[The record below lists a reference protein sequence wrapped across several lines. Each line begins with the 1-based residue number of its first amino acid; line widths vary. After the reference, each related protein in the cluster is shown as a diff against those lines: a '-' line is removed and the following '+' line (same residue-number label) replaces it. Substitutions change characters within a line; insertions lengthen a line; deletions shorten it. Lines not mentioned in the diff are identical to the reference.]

1 MGTMPDDLHGPRKT
15 RARLWLIL
23 TAVVVLLA
31 LIFVPPYISLN
42 HYRTRVTRLVS
53 TALGRPVRLSDIELR
68 LLPRPGFLLTDLTVQ
83 EEPDYGAEPVLHAS
97 EVKASIRLSA
107 LWSGKLQISRISVD
121 DASLNLVHMP
131 DGRWNLDSL
140 FRNAAAGSQKAS
152 STPEPPYLEATNSR
166 INIKNGIEKL
176 PFSILDAD
184 ASMWRESNGNWRVR
198 LSGQP
203 ARTDVSLDLGDTGI
217 IRLEA
222 NLQPAPQ
229 FNQMPLHVDVDWR
242 EAQLGQLSRLL
253 LSSDQGWRGDL
264 TGELHLVGTT
274 DSAKVQS
281 RLRASGV
288 HRAEF
293 APAVPMDFDATCAF
307 TLEYNRRS
315 LEDLVCNS
323 PVGEGRARLTGNLTR
338 NLPGDGAGNPQ
349 GNRPPH
355 LTLELDRISAQAGLD
370 LLRTMRSNIDP
381 SLQAAGSVSGHMTF
395 DRGSQTSQTAIA
407 PPHESRGARAKA
419 APPRGVPNPLSGA
432 FTVSGLTITGNALSR
447 PIQVGEMTLE
457 PAPLEPGQPVA
468 VFTAAAIP
476 AGAPAPLSL
485 TARFGLRSFQLG
497 IHGNAAIP
505 RLREFAAAGGSS
517 MDAALAQLSG
527 GTAALDLT
535 AEGPWVPP
543 VEVLLSS
550 PSAPSAVAVTTGR
563 TPSAIEINGAVSL
576 HEVMWKAGF
585 LANPVQIASATLHL
599 DGNRMR
605 WDPVDFKYGPVRGTA
620 SLDLSEPCEV
630 PTPCAPRFTVHFSEL
645 DAKVLQAALLGAKQ
659 KETMLSSLLA
669 RISPSPP
676 WPDLNGKVTADSLL
690 LGDYKLSDVS
700 ADLHIRASNAEA
712 TSFDAGMLGG
722 TVHGTASLQTGDKPV
737 YKLDAAFNGLSPAE
751 VGRLVAMRWTGGTLD
766 GAGTLQFTGYSE
778 RDLTNSAKGS
788 LHFVWANGAMA
799 SPAIPPLLSHFD
811 KWSGDAT
818 VSHGTMAVN
827 ASQVQRGK
835 RKATINADVT
845 FATPAR
851 VLFSSNSTPAAGN
864 STPGPHGK

>member
-1 MGTMPDDLHGPRKT
+1 MPDHPHGPRKR

-23 TAVVVLLA
+23 AALVVLLA

-42 HYRTRVTRLVS
+42 HYRTRVTQLVS
-53 TALGRPVRLSDIELR
+53 TALGRPVRLSDIQLR

-83 EEPDYGAEPVLHAS
+83 EEPAYGAEPVLHAS

-107 LWSGKLQISRISVD
+107 LWRGKLQISRISVD

-166 INIKNGIEKL
+166 INIKNGLEKL

-198 LSGQP
+198 VRGQP

-229 FNQMPLHVDVDWR
+229 LNQMPLHVDVDWR

-293 APAVPMDFDATCAF
+293 APAEPMDFDATCAF

-323 PVGEGRARLTGNLTR
+323 PVGDGRARLTGNLTG
-338 NLPGDGAGNPQ
+338 NLPGDGTGNAQ
-349 GNRPPH
+349 GDRPPH
-355 LTLELDRISAQAGLD
+355 LTLELDRIPAQAGID

-395 DRGSQTSQTAIA
+395 DRGTEKPEPAS
-407 PPHESRGARAKA
+407 PPARKPTGKSARAA
-419 APPRGVPNPLSGA
+419 QAHALPNPLSGA
-432 FTVSGLTITGNALSR
+432 FTVAGLSITGNALSR
-447 PIQVGEMTLE
+447 PIQVREMTLE
-457 PAPLEPGQPVA
+457 PAPLEAGQPVA
-468 VFTAAAIP
+468 VFTSATIP

-485 TARFGLRSFQLG
+485 TARLGLRTFQLG

-505 RLREFAAAGGSS
+505 RLREFAAVSGSS
-517 MDAALAQLSG
+517 MTGALAQLSD

-543 VEVLLSS
+543 AEVLLSS
-550 PSAPSAVAVTTGR
+550 PPALSAMPTSGR
-563 TPSAIEINGAVSL
+563 RIPPAIETHGAVSL
-576 HEVMWKAGF
+576 HDVAWKPDF
-585 LANPVQIASATLHL
+585 VANPVQIASATLHL
-599 DGNRMR
+599 DENGMH
-605 WDPVDFKYGPVRGTA
+605 WDPVDFTYGPITGTA
-620 SLDLSEPCEV
+620 TLDLAEACDLSAPC
-630 PTPCAPRFTVHFSEL
+630 PPQFTVHFPEL
-645 DAKVLQAALLGAKQ
+645 NATVLQATLLGAKE
-659 KETMLSSLLA
+659 KETVLSSLLA
-669 RISPSPP
+669 RLSSSPP
-676 WPDLNGKVTADSLL
+676 WPDVNGKVTADSLV
-690 LGDYKLSDVS
+690 LGEYRLSDVS
-700 ADLHIRASNAEA
+700 ADLHIHTSSAEA
-712 TSFDAGMLGG
+712 TSFDAGLLGG
-722 TVHGTASLQTGDKPV
+722 TVHGSASLQTGDKPV
-737 YKLDAAFNGLSPAE
+737 YKLDAEFNGLSPAE
-751 VGRLVAMRWTGGTLD
+751 VGRLVAMRWSGGTLD
-766 GAGTLQFTGYSE
+766 GAATLQFTGYSE
-778 RDLTNSAKGS
+778 KDLVNSATGS
-788 LHFVWANGAMA
+788 LHFDWGQGAIA
-799 SPAIPPLLSHFD
+799 AAAIPPSLSRFD
-811 KWSGDAT
+811 EWTGDAS
-818 VSHGTMAVN
+818 VSHGTMAIK

-835 RKATINADVT
+835 HTSMVNADVT
-845 FATPAR
+845 FAIPAK
-851 VLFSSNSTPAAGN
+851 VSFSSS
-864 STPGPHGK
+864 STPGMHGK